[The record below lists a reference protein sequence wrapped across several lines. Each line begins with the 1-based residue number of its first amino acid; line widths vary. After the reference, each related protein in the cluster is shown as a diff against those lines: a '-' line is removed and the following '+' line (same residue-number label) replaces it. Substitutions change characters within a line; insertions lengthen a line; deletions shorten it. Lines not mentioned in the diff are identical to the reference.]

1 MNNVSKKFGKKTV
14 KLFKRMLSLVLA
26 VALVTGFGLSY
37 SADRVLQAS
46 ELSEDEVAEVQKSA
60 PEEKKEAPA
69 PAPEPESEPA
79 VETQEI
85 VLEDAAV
92 EEAQSDEGSSESEAA
107 GDNAGEAAAENASET
122 AVEEE
127 IMAGDEEVLEEAEEV
142 EEEEKEERPAQ
153 TLTARASDGASVTV
167 RAPEGALPAGSRVV
181 ISVVSASSA
190 IAAVDN
196 QLGEDKEVVGAKAY
210 DITIYDKSGKE
221 IQPDSSVKVSI
232 TGAGVGGGEET
243 RLYHMSGGSA
253 DKVADVAGSSA
264 SFSASH
270 FSVYVFVEIDTAE
283 AEQTDGVR
291 LVLSDKLL
299 KLESVGYTYQLEAK
313 MQGYKGSM
321 PEVRWS
327 SADTSI
333 ATVGADGT
341 VTAVANGS
349 TSVTASVTIGEGD
362 AAQEYTATTIV
373 EVGGAE
379 TVSLVLNTNSVELG
393 ESGETTMLGASLR
406 GVPEGTQMSEVTWS
420 SSDESV
426 ATVDL
431 GRVTAVGAGKTEITA
446 KTQYEGKEYSA
457 SAVVTV
463 KTAQAAVRIDP
474 EQVSLDKGETADLTA
489 VLVGAGE
496 NPEITWS
503 TDNGDIVSVS
513 ADGAHAV
520 ITAEGVGKTKVTAKV
535 VTNQGTLKASS
546 SVSVRASG
554 TWSNGT
560 SEMNWAVDE
569 NGVLDITGSGE
580 LKAAGHKDGGFA
592 STTDAEGEIGDT
604 PWKDWRNSITEVV
617 VGEGITTIGPRA
629 FEGCQN
635 LHKIT
640 FNNKDT
646 LKRIGYQA
654 FYRCH
659 KLIEIDLSGCTS
671 LEVLEGSGSD
681 KGAFSHGSWRLDNY
695 STTVERSMIKID
707 LTGCTNLREIGGG
720 AFYGRRYIDF
730 DMSDLSGLEVIGKG
744 ALEDKHEFN
753 PIDFTKLTSLTEV
766 GYKALRN
773 NTGVVNV
780 DLSGN
785 TNLTTIGE
793 AAFLIEAN
801 FYSYLT
807 NVDLSG
813 CSNLTSIGK
822 SAFGWT
828 GGKGDKTLT
837 SVDLMG
843 TSITDIKDNT
853 FVNQSA
859 LKYLSIPDKV
869 TTISGSAF
877 SGCSGITDVLWD
889 AKDYTGNK
897 GNLGSVFDS
906 VKDKSVMTVTIG
918 PDVEKL
924 PADFFKK
931 LDGATF
937 KFTLPEAGTTRA
949 VQMNLDGKEYKEYLI
964 DSEGH
969 IYLKTDESMTDLSDI
984 MVSGRA
990 PLWIEYETASDLVY
1004 NGENQSIV
1012 RTVDPAEGAKVQYKA
1027 GKNGEWTNV
1036 ENGVVSVINAG
1047 IYELFFRLVSAT
1059 EESLILEEEARGLTV
1074 TVDKAKLPVKV
1085 DTHAVSLK
1093 PGDAYDFSNRVSGTI
1108 PDGVTISYS
1117 FAKRSLGFENIVEN
1131 YGAVTDFQTA
1141 GRTLNGSKY
1150 RAGTTTGVDV
1160 ILVTLADANGNY
1172 DREVYKI
1179 PVRVEGEPRI
1189 YTATFNAN
1197 GGTFTNDGGGKT
1209 YVASGPAGT
1218 RIIEPVPYRDGY
1230 RFTGWDTNV
1239 SATLM
1244 RDVTYKANWEKS
1256 YDVTLTAAS
1265 GEKVFDGTPLTADEV
1280 SATGLPA
1287 GYTVKASASGSQTEV
1302 GTSSNTV
1309 DDGYVIMDANGNNAN
1324 GSCKVTLKDGTLTV
1338 KPASVT
1344 VTIKGGV
1351 TEAVYDGSEHKA
1363 SGYSVAGINSDMYTE
1378 NDFSF
1383 SGSAEAVQT
1392 GVGTAKMGLEA
1403 DQFVNNNKN
1412 FDNVKFEIED
1422 GYVSVSP
1429 KSVTV
1434 TADNKSKKYGEDDP
1448 DLTAFATGL
1457 IEGDTLEYKV
1467 ERAAGENVGDYTIT
1481 PSGSAEQ
1488 GNYTVS
1494 YVSGTLSISESDL
1507 TMEAVS
1513 YSGEYDGKPH
1523 SGGANASVT
1532 EDTVITYST
1541 DGGKTWTDAAPSIT
1555 DVGTVE
1561 YLAKAENPNYKPLTV
1576 PGRLTVVPKQIT
1588 VKARDAEK
1596 AYGIKDPAT
1605 FEADVKGLA
1614 DNYTVDYEVSR
1625 EPGENV
1631 REGGYTITPSGD
1643 AEQGNYH
1650 VSYEPGVFTIRPL
1663 EGVVVTVRG
1672 ANEAVMYDGKV
1683 HTAKGFTSV
1692 ANNELY
1698 ERGDFE
1704 FNGQAEV
1711 SRRDAATEAVQMG
1724 LSAEQ
1729 FTNTNP
1735 NFKDVRFDVTDGSLL
1750 IRPASAT
1757 VNIIGKNNS
1766 AKYDGREH
1774 KVSGYDVETS
1784 SGLYSEADFTFD
1796 GTAEAS
1802 RTNAGRT
1809 PMGLTADKFTNKNP
1823 NFDSVTFNVTDGYQ
1837 EITAADV
1844 VSVTITGHHASVDYD
1859 GKAHEVKGYDVQISD
1874 PLYKESDFAFTGAA
1888 DGTNA
1893 ALAEGTDAGTYS
1905 MGLTAGQFENKNENF
1920 SKVVF
1925 NVSDGYL
1932 QINRINTVVT
1942 ITGNTASADYD
1953 GEEHSVEGYTAR
1965 ANSALYDVKS
1975 AAFGG
1980 RAAAARTDAGTSS
1993 MGLTAEMFT
2002 NTDKNF
2008 GEVTFVVNDGYVTV
2022 EPVDVTVKIKGH
2034 NNIADYDGTE
2044 HEISGYDTEIGN
2056 ELYTEADFTFSGT
2069 QTAART
2075 DAGTTEMGLAAE
2087 QFTNNNSNFRTVTFD
2102 VTDGFQSILPVS
2114 TEVVINGHIAEAAY
2128 DGVAHTAEGY
2138 DVEINDP
2145 MYKETDFTFNGE
2157 ASVSRTAAGTGKMGL
2172 SAEQF
2177 VNSNPNFSSVLFII
2191 NDGYVTVNPVEV
2203 TVYITGHSNF
2213 AAYDGQDH
2221 SVSGYDVTT
2230 GSPLYSAEDF
2240 TFTPAADAV
2249 MIEGEIGASRKTAGT
2264 TPMGLKAEQFTNNN
2278 TNFSTVTFNV
2288 TDGFQTITPADEVV
2302 VSITGHNSTVDYDG
2316 KTHSVKGYDVEISN
2330 PLYTEADFSFSGN
2343 DEASCKDA
2351 GTVNMGLKEDQFT
2364 NKNDNFSKVSFNVTD
2379 GYQIVNPVTAK
2390 VEIVGRSNRVDY
2402 DGKLHEVSGYNVR
2415 EISTPLYRQ
2424 SDIQFTGNDT
2434 VSRTEAGVT
2443 QMGLTADQF
2452 VNTNENFS
2460 AVEFE
2465 IIDGYMAV
2473 DPITAVVDI
2482 TGHTG
2487 SADYDGSAHR
2497 VDGYD
2502 FSANTELYS
2511 GNSFVFNGSA
2521 EAVRTDAGTT
2531 NMGLSAEQFR
2541 NIDPNFSSVTFRVTD
2556 GYQTVEPVKA
2566 AVSVTGTGIMVPYDG
2581 QLHTAEGYTAV
2592 ADNALLDTTKDI
2604 AFSGSASVSG
2614 INAGTA
2620 DMGLAAEQFSCTNAN
2635 FSDVT
2640 FTVTDGSLT
2649 ITPVNAAVTITGR
2662 HDASVYDGAE
2672 HSVSGYDVEISNPLY
2687 SQKDFEFSGSAE
2699 AARTDEGT
2707 TEMGLAA
2714 DQFTNKN
2721 ENFANVT
2728 FDVTDGYQTITAVDE
2743 VLVTI
2748 TGHRSTADY
2757 DGEEHAVSGYDV
2769 EISDP
2774 LYKESDFSFTG
2785 KAESASVHTGTV
2797 EMGLAPEQFANN
2809 NNNFSKVTFNVTDG
2823 GQTIVPVSTA
2833 VRITGNSDSAV
2844 YDGQDHAVSGY
2855 EAAYSNPLYGEKS
2868 YEFSGKAEATQK
2880 DAGTAAMGLAPEQF
2894 SNTDPDFEPVAF
2906 SVTDGTVTVK
2916 PAGIELTAASAE
2928 REYTGAPLTSSGYEV
2943 TGGEFPAGEG
2953 IASATVEGSQTLTG
2967 ESGNY
2972 ITGYEFAKGTAANNY
2987 IVTLEPG
2994 VLKVTDRKDKYTVMM
3009 KPVSDTVMYD
3019 GKEHSVSGFEGSEFT
3034 FAGETF
3040 TVSGLESN
3048 ASGRNAGTYDVFIT
3062 GTAVVTDRNGND
3074 VTPQFDVRCADG
3086 SLTIL
3091 RRKVVLA
3098 SDSSTSEYTGNP
3110 IAAQNVTVGGDGF
3123 AEGEGAEYVFT
3134 GKQTIVGI
3142 SENSFTYTLTE
3153 GTDAGNYDIVTE
3165 PGTLNVTSRDA
3176 RYEVT
3181 VEPESAE
3188 FMYDGTEKTVTG
3200 LRSTEFMAGGNVYTV
3215 SGLEAYGAGTH
3226 AGEYPVNITGTA
3238 VVTDSSGNDV
3248 SDQFRVETSTGRLVI
3263 GTREVL
3269 IRSASESKVYDG
3281 NALTN
3286 GEVGVEGDGFA
3297 EGEGAEYVVSGSITA
3312 PGACENSFAYRLME
3326 NTLASDY
3333 EITAIPGMLSV
3344 TNRPEDAKYKVTIKA
3359 ADGSYLYDG
3368 KEHTAEGI
3376 VDPSTGEAAD
3386 GSIKIKVGG
3395 NEYTVSGLRAA
3406 STAVSA
3412 GRYPV
3417 NITGS
3422 PLVTDAEG
3430 NDVTDQFAV
3439 SYEAGSLTMAKR
3451 SAVLRSASATRAY
3464 NGKPLVSSDVE
3475 VAGDGFADGE
3485 GAEFK
3490 VTGSRTLVGFSPNSF
3505 TYTLNE
3511 GTSASNYDIVT
3522 EPGILTVTGRDA
3534 KYLLTVKPVGGEF
3547 EYDGEVKS
3555 VEGFETLTA
3564 EIGGARYEISG
3575 LEAGASATDPGVYTV
3590 DVKGTPVVTDADGND
3605 VSDQFAVTYTN
3616 AYLTIKEAEEA
3627 VVPVEPGEPADQ
3639 AEPADAEPGEP
3650 ADQAEPADAEP
3661 TDAEEAEPADQAEP
3675 TDAEEAE
3682 QAEPTN
3688 AEEAEQA
3695 DKNEPAGKTKTDNQ
3709 SSQPAGQTGEQGGFG
3724 DEEITAESEVTN
3736 VEEALVPYTSA
3747 PLGAWALINLV
3758 AAVVTALGAVI
3769 ALFRRKED
3777 DDYDNDPG
3785 DGPAGPDKLVGAVSA
3800 KFGAE
3805 SGAAQDAEGG
3815 SDNRGKKML
3824 ASKLTGALAGVAAP
3838 ITFLM
3843 TEDMSLPMQ
3852 MFDKWT
3858 LLMLVMLAVQI
3869 VAAILNKRSSKLEDD
3884 KEESASAY

>member
-14 KLFKRMLSLVLA
+14 KLFKRMLALVLA

-46 ELSEDEVAEVQKSA
+46 ELSEDEVAEVQKTSS
-60 PEEKKEAPA
+60 EKKEAPA
-69 PAPEPESEPA
+69 PEPKDEPA
-79 VETQEI
+79 VETKEI
-85 VLEDAAV
+85 VLENAV
-92 EEAQSDEGSSESEAA
+92 VDEIQGDEGSSESEAA

-190 IAAVDN
+190 IAAVDR

-210 DITIYDKSGKE
+210 DITIYDKNGKE

-232 TGAGVGGGEET
+232 TGAGIGGGEET
-243 RLYHMSGGSA
+243 KLYHMSGGSA

-270 FSVYVFVEIDTAE
+270 FSVYVFVEIDTTDTD
-283 AEQTDGVR
+283 QTDGIS

-299 KLESVGYTYQLEAK
+299 KLESVGYSYQLEAK
-313 MQGYKGSM
+313 MQGYKGAM

-327 SADTSI
+327 SADPSI

-349 TSVTASVTIGEGD
+349 TSVTASATLGEGD
-362 AAQEYTATTIV
+362 AAQEYTAVTIV

-379 TVSLVLNTNSVELG
+379 TVSLVLNTNSVELD

-406 GVPEGTQMSEVTWS
+406 GVPEGAQMSEVTWS

-431 GRVTAVGAGKTEITA
+431 GRITAVGAGKAEITA
-446 KTQYEGKEYSA
+446 TTNYEGKEYSA

-463 KTAQAAVRIDP
+463 KMAKAAVRIDP
-474 EQVSLDKGETADLTA
+474 EQVSLNRGETADLTA

-503 TDNGDIVSVS
+503 TDNDDIVSVN

-580 LKAAGHKDGGFA
+580 LKAAGQKDGGFA

-604 PWKDWRNSITEVV
+604 PWMEWRNSITEVV

-646 LKRIGYQA
+646 LTRIGYQA

-889 AKDYTGNK
+889 AKNYTGNK

-906 VKDKSVMTVTIG
+906 VKDKSVMTVMIG

-924 PADFFKK
+924 PADFFTK
-931 LDGATF
+931 LNGATF
-937 KFTLPEAGTTRA
+937 KFSLPEAGTTRA
-949 VQMNLDGKEYKEYLI
+949 VQMNLDGKGYNEYLV

-969 IYLKTDESMTDLSDI
+969 IYLKTDETMADLSGI
-984 MVSGRA
+984 MTSAQA
-990 PLWIEYETASDLVY
+990 PLWIEYETASDLIY

-1012 RTVDPAEGAKVQYKA
+1012 RTADPAEGARVQYKA

-1059 EESLILEEEARGLTV
+1059 EESLILEEEARALTV

-1093 PGDAYDFSNRVSGTI
+1093 PGDAYDFSNRVSGQL

-1150 RAGTTTGVDV
+1150 RAGTTTGLDV
-1160 ILVTLADANGNY
+1160 ILVTLTDANGNY

-1209 YVASGPAGT
+1209 YVVSGPAGT
-1218 RIIEPVPYRDGY
+1218 RMIEPVPYRDGY
-1230 RFTGWDTNV
+1230 RFTGWDTKV

-1265 GEKVFDGTPLTADEV
+1265 AEKVFDGTPLTADEV
-1280 SATGLPA
+1280 SAAGLPA
-1287 GYTVKASASGSQTEV
+1287 GYTVKASASGSRTEV
-1302 GTSSNTV
+1302 GTSDNTV
-1309 DDGYVIMDANGNNAN
+1309 DDGYEILDASGKPANGDCN
-1324 GSCKVTLKDGTLTV
+1324 VTLKAGTLTV

-1351 TEAVYDGSEHKA
+1351 TEAVYNGEEHKA
-1363 SGYSVAGINSDMYTE
+1363 TGYTVEDISSAYYTAD
-1378 NDFSF
+1378 DFSF
-1383 SGSAEAVQT
+1383 SGSAEASQT
-1392 GVGTAKMGLEA
+1392 GAGTANMGLTA
-1403 DQFVNNNKN
+1403 DQFTNNNKN
-1412 FDNVKFEIED
+1412 FENVTFKITD

-1429 KSVTV
+1429 KAVTV
-1434 TADNKSKKYGEDDP
+1434 TADNQSKKYGEDDP
-1448 DLTAFATGL
+1448 DLTASVTGL
-1457 IEGDTLEYKV
+1457 IGDDTLEYKV
-1467 ERAAGENVGDYTIT
+1467 EREAGENVGNYTIT

-1488 GNYTVS
+1488 GNYKVS
-1494 YVSGTLSISESDL
+1494 YETGTLSISESDL
-1507 TMEAVS
+1507 TMTADS
-1513 YSGEYDGKPH
+1513 YSVEYDGKPH
-1523 SGGANASVT
+1523 SGGVKVSVT

-1541 DGGKTWTDAAPSIT
+1541 DGGKTWTDAVPSIT
-1555 DVGTVE
+1555 DVGTVD
-1561 YLAKAENPNYKPLTV
+1561 YLVKAENPNYKPLTV
-1576 PGRLTVVPKQIT
+1576 PGRITVTAKEIT
-1588 VKARDAEK
+1588 VKAKDAEK
-1596 AYGIKDPAT
+1596 VYGANDPGL
-1605 FEADVKGLA
+1605 EAVVSGLA
-1614 DNYTVDYEVSR
+1614 DNYSVDYEVSR
-1625 EPGENV
+1625 EPGESV
-1631 REGGYTITPSGD
+1631 GGYTITPSG
-1643 AEQGNYH
+1643 AEEQGNYH
-1650 VSYEPGVFTIRPL
+1650 ISYEPGVFTVKPL
-1663 EGVVVTVRG
+1663 EGVVVTVTG
-1672 ANEAVMYDGKV
+1672 KSDAVVYDGKI
-1683 HTAKGFTSV
+1683 HAIEGFTVEYSNGIYV
-1692 ANNELY
+1692 
-1698 ERGDFE
+1698 RDDFN
-1704 FNGQAEV
+1704 FDGRAEAAYK
-1711 SRRDAATEAVQMG
+1711 DAAAEPYHMG
-1724 LSAEQ
+1724 LTEEQ

-1735 NFKDVRFDVTDGSLL
+1735 NFKDVKFVVNDGTLL

-1757 VNIIGKNNS
+1757 VNITGKCNS
-1766 AKYDGREH
+1766 AKYDGAEH
-1774 KVSGYDVETS
+1774 KVSGYDVDI
-1784 SGLYSEADFTFD
+1784 SGDLYTAEDFEFS

-1802 RTNAGRT
+1802 RKDAGKT
-1809 PMGLTADKFTNKNP
+1809 QMGLTADKFTNTNKN
-1823 NFDSVTFNVTDGYQ
+1823 FGSVTFNVTDGYQ
-1837 EITAADV
+1837 EITAADEV
-1844 VSVTITGHHASVDYD
+1844 VVNITGHRSSVNYD
-1859 GKAHEVKGYDVQISD
+1859 GEAHEVTGYDVQISD
-1874 PLYKESDFAFTGAA
+1874 PLYKESDFSFTGAA
-1888 DGTNA
+1888 EGENGA
-1893 ALAEGTDAGTYS
+1893 RAEGTDAGTYN
-1905 MGLTAGQFENKNENF
+1905 MGLTAGQFTNNNKNF
-1920 SKVVF
+1920 GKVIF
-1925 NVSDGYL
+1925 NVTDGYL
-1932 QINRINTVVT
+1932 QINRINTVVN
-1942 ITGNTASADYD
+1942 ITGSTESVPYD
-1953 GEEHSVEGYTAR
+1953 GKEHSVEGYTAK
-1965 ANSALYDVKS
+1965 ADSALYDVKNV
-1975 AAFGG
+1975 AFGG
-1980 RAAAARTDAGTSS
+1980 TASAARTEAGTSS
-1993 MGLTAEMFT
+1993 MGLTAELFA

-2022 EPVDVTVKIKGH
+2022 EPIDVTVKITGH
-2034 NNIADYDGTE
+2034 NNTADYDGKE
-2044 HEISGYDTEIGN
+2044 HEVTDYDVEIGN

-2069 QTAART
+2069 QTAKRT
-2075 DAGTTEMGLAAE
+2075 DAGTTYMGLAPE
-2087 QFTNNNSNFRTVTFD
+2087 KFTNNNSNFNNVRFE
-2102 VTDGFQSILPVS
+2102 VTDGFQTINPVAA
-2114 TEVVINGHIAEAAY
+2114 EVRIIGHTAEADY
-2128 DGVAHTAEGY
+2128 DGVTHSAEGY

-2145 MYKETDFTFNGE
+2145 LYKESDFTFNGE
-2157 ASVSRTAAGTGKMGL
+2157 ASVSRTEAGKGSMGL

-2177 VNSNPNFSSVLFII
+2177 VNDNPNFSSVLFII
-2191 NDGYVTVNPVEV
+2191 EDGYVTVNPINV
-2203 TVYITGHSNF
+2203 TVDITGHSSF
-2213 AAYDGQDH
+2213 AAYDGKDH

-2240 TFTPAADAV
+2240 TFTPPADAV
-2249 MIEGEIGASRKTAGT
+2249 MIEGEIGATRKTVGT
-2264 TPMGLKAEQFTNNN
+2264 TQMGLKAEQFTNNN
-2278 TNFSTVTFNV
+2278 TNFSAVTFNI
-2288 TDGFQTITPADEVV
+2288 TDGSQTITPADEVV
-2302 VSITGHNSTVDYDG
+2302 VTITGHSNTANYDG
-2316 KTHSVKGYDVEISN
+2316 KTHRVKGYDVEISN
-2330 PLYTEADFSFSGN
+2330 PLYTEADFTFSGN
-2343 DEASCKDA
+2343 DEASGKDA
-2351 GTVNMGLKEDQFT
+2351 GTVNMGLTAEQFT
-2364 NKNDNFSKVSFNVTD
+2364 NNNDNFSKVTFNVVD
-2379 GYQIVNPVTAK
+2379 GYQTVNPVTAR
-2390 VEIVGRSNRVDY
+2390 VEIVGRSNRVNY
-2402 DGKLHEVSGYNVR
+2402 DGQPHEVSGYNVR
-2415 EISTPLYRQ
+2415 EISTSLYRQ

-2434 VSRTEAGVT
+2434 VSRTEAGT
-2443 QMGLTADQF
+2443 TMMGLTAKDF
-2452 VNTNENFS
+2452 VNTNKNFS
-2460 AVEFE
+2460 AVEFVVD
-2465 IIDGYMAV
+2465 DGYMAV

-2497 VDGYD
+2497 AEGYD
-2502 FSANTELYS
+2502 FKASTDLYS
-2511 GNSFVFNGSA
+2511 EESFVFNGSA

-2541 NIDPNFSSVTFRVTD
+2541 NSDQNFSSVTFRVTD
-2556 GYQTVEPVKA
+2556 GYQTVNPVKA
-2566 AVSVTGTGIMVPYDG
+2566 AVSVTGTSSMVPYDG
-2581 QLHTAEGYTAV
+2581 KPHTAEGFTAV
-2592 ADNALLDTTKDI
+2592 ADNALFDTAKDI
-2604 AFSGSASVSG
+2604 AFSGNASVSG
-2614 INAGTA
+2614 INAGTVE
-2620 DMGLAAEQFSCTNAN
+2620 MGLAADQFSCTNAN
-2635 FSDVT
+2635 FSDVE
-2640 FTVTDGSLT
+2640 FTVEDGSLT
-2649 ITPVNAAVTITGR
+2649 ITPVNAAVTIKGR
-2662 HDASVYDGAE
+2662 HNVSVYDGAE
-2672 HSVSGYDVEISNPLY
+2672 HSVKEYDVEISNPLY
-2687 SQKDFEFSGSAE
+2687 SQDDFEFSGKDE
-2699 AARTDEGT
+2699 AARTEEGT

-2721 ENFANVT
+2721 ENFATVT

-2774 LYKESDFSFTG
+2774 LYKESDFTFTG
-2785 KAESASVHTGTV
+2785 KAEASAVHTGTV
-2797 EMGLAPEQFANN
+2797 EMGLAPEQFTNN

-2823 GQTIVPVSTA
+2823 SQTIVPVSAA
-2833 VRITGNSDSAV
+2833 VRITGHSDSAV
-2844 YDGQDHAVSGY
+2844 YDGQDHTVNGY
-2855 EAAYSNPLYGEKS
+2855 EAAYSNPLYGEDS
-2868 YEFSGKAEATQK
+2868 YEFSGKAEASQK

-2894 SNTDPDFEPVAF
+2894 SNTDPDFEPVTF
-2906 SVTDGTVTVK
+2906 SVTDGTVAVK

-2928 REYTGAPLTSSGYEV
+2928 REYTGAPLTNSGYDI

-2972 ITGYEFAKGTAANNY
+2972 ITGYEFAEGTAADNY

-2994 VLKVTDRKDKYTVMM
+2994 VLKVTDRTDKYTVVMQ
-3009 KPVSDTVMYD
+3009 PVSDTVLYD

-3048 ASGRNAGTYDVFIT
+3048 ASGKNAGTYDVFIT
-3062 GTAVVTDRNGND
+3062 GTAVVTDSSGND

-3098 SDSSTSEYTGNP
+3098 SDSVTSEYTGNP

-3123 AEGEGAEYVFT
+3123 AEGEGAEYAFT

-3142 SENSFTYTLTE
+3142 SENSFTYNLTE
-3153 GTDAGNYDIVTE
+3153 GTDAANYDIVTE

-3176 RYEVT
+3176 KYAVK

-3188 FMYDGTEKTVTG
+3188 FKYDGTEKTVTG
-3200 LRSTEFMAGGNVYTV
+3200 LRSTEFMVGGNVYTV
-3215 SGLEAYGAGTH
+3215 SGLEASGAGTH
-3226 AGEYPVNITGTA
+3226 AGEYPVSITGTA

-3248 SDQFRVETSTGRLVI
+3248 SDQFRVENGTGKLLI
-3263 GTREVL
+3263 GMREVL
-3269 IRSASESKVYDG
+3269 MRSASESKVYDG
-3281 NALTN
+3281 AALTN
-3286 GEVGVEGDGFA
+3286 NDVSIEGDGFA
-3297 EGEGAEYVVSGSITA
+3297 DGEGAEYEVSGSITA
-3312 PGACENSFAYRLME
+3312 PGACENSFSYRLME

-3333 EITAIPGMLSV
+3333 EITAVPGMLSV
-3344 TNRPEDAKYKVTIKA
+3344 TNRPEDAKYEVTVKA

-3368 KEHTAEGI
+3368 KEHTAVGL

-3386 GSIKIKVGG
+3386 GAIKVKAGG
-3395 NEYTVSGLRAA
+3395 NEYTVSGLKAA
-3406 STAVSA
+3406 NTAVSA
-3412 GRYPV
+3412 GKYPV

-3422 PLVTDAEG
+3422 PLVTDAAG

-3439 SYEAGSLTMAKR
+3439 SYEAGSLTIAKR
-3451 SAVLRSASATRAY
+3451 SVILRSASDARAY
-3464 NGKPLVSSDVE
+3464 NGKPLVNSDVE
-3475 VAGDGFADGE
+3475 IAGDGFADGE
-3485 GAEFK
+3485 GAEFN

-3522 EPGILTVTGRDA
+3522 EPGVLTVTGRDA
-3534 KYLLTVKPVGGEF
+3534 KYLLTVTPNGGEF
-3547 EYDGEVKS
+3547 VYDGEEKS

-3575 LEAGASATDPGVYTV
+3575 LEAGASATEVGVYPV
-3590 DVKGTPVVTDADGND
+3590 EVSGTPVVTDADGND
-3605 VSDQFAVTYTN
+3605 VSDQFAVTYEN
-3616 AYLTIKEAEEA
+3616 AYLTITPAEEA
-3627 VVPVEPGEPADQ
+3627 AETGEPGGQ
-3639 AEPADAEPGEP
+3639 
-3650 ADQAEPADAEP
+3650 
-3661 TDAEEAEPADQAEP
+3661 
-3675 TDAEEAE
+3675 
-3682 QAEPTN
+3682 
-3688 AEEAEQA
+3688 
-3695 DKNEPAGKTKTDNQ
+3695 
-3709 SSQPAGQTGEQGGFG
+3709 AGQPGGQGGQGGTG
-3724 DEEITAESEVTN
+3724 DEEVTAESGSTN
-3736 VEEALVPYTSA
+3736 IEESIVPYTSA
-3747 PLGAWALINLV
+3747 PPGAWALANLV
-3758 AAVVTALGAVI
+3758 SAFVTAFGALI
-3769 ALFRRKED
+3769 ALFRRKEEED
-3777 DDYDNDPG
+3777 DDDP
-3785 DGPAGPDKLVGAVSA
+3785 DGPEGSASPDKLA
-3800 KFGAE
+3800 
-3805 SGAAQDAEGG
+3805 GAAQNDEDG
-3815 SDNRGKKML
+3815 SDNRGIKMF
-3824 ASKLTGALAGVAAP
+3824 ASKLLGTLAGVAAP
-3838 ITFLM
+3838 IAFLM

-3852 MFDKWT
+3852 IFDKWT
-3858 LLMLVMLAVQI
+3858 LLMIVILAVQ
-3869 VAAILNKRSSKLEDD
+3869 VAAAIFNKRSSKLEED
-3884 KEESASAY
+3884 KEESAEAI